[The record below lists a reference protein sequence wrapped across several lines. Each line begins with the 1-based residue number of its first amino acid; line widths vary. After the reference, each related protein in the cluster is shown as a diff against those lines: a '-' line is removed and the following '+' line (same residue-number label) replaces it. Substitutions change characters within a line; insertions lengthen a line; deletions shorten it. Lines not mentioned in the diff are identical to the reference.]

1 MKNYLNLLKILKKN
15 THSGYTLVELIIT
28 SVLTLMVVSAAGY
41 GVYVMTRENMIATA
55 GGDMKYNLGRAVDFI
70 SEEVKSSATITAD
83 SSLTSLLTTCL
94 AAGTGNE
101 VGTGTTTPVLGLSVT
116 APGGQQN
123 VIYYTQQP
131 SSTWLGNRAIYRC
144 GSGLD
149 SNGAYTSSINSRLLI
164 DLIASTKDSKDTATA
179 CANGGTAYPNL
190 TSGFFVC
197 KSGNL
202 AELHIA
208 SSALESQTSKNSL
221 AADAND
227 ATYGIISQAY
237 TRASDG
243 VVITAAGVFTESARA
258 ILQNTS
264 SPASNCS
271 SNIAIKTGGS
281 SGTPTLTTETWSNP
295 GTTTGFT
302 TAGILYP
309 SINSPLSITGFTL
322 SNANSNQIT
331 ATNGSCTLLVTLR
344 RG

>member
-1 MKNYLNLLKILKKN
+1 
-15 THSGYTLVELIIT
+15 
-28 SVLTLMVVSAAGY
+28 
-41 GVYVMTRENMIATA
+41 
-55 GGDMKYNLGRAVDFI
+55 
-70 SEEVKSSATITAD
+70 
-83 SSLTSLLTTCL
+83 
-94 AAGTGNE
+94 
-101 VGTGTTTPVLGLSVT
+101 
-116 APGGQQN
+116 
-123 VIYYTQQP
+123 
-131 SSTWLGNRAIYRC
+131 
-144 GSGLD
+144 
-149 SNGAYTSSINSRLLI
+149 LI

>member
-15 THSGYTLVELIIT
+15 ANSGYTLVELILA
-28 SVLTLMVVSAAGY
+28 SVLTLLVVSMAGY

-55 GGDMKYNLGRAVDFI
+55 SGDIKYNLGRAVDFI

-101 VGTGTTTPVLGLSVT
+101 VGTGATTPVLGLSVT
-116 APGGQQN
+116 TPSGQQN

-144 GSGLD
+144 GPGLD

-221 AADAND
+221 ASNAND

-243 VVITAAGVFTESARA
+243 VAITLSGSNIGFTETAKATLASTSGTCSSVTIAGTA
-258 ILQNTS
+258 YTIPATTS
-264 SPASNCS
+264 SLSPTTNLSISTSPALTGSPVVIS
-271 SNIAIKTGGS
+271 SNAVR
-281 SGTPTLTTETWSNP
+281 L
-295 GTTTGFT
+295 
-302 TAGILYP
+302 
-309 SINSPLSITGFTL
+309 
-322 SNANSNQIT
+322 
-331 ATNGSCTLLVTLR
+331 TNGTCTFSLTLR
-344 RG
+344 RT